1 MGSDTAAAH
10 TWKDAATGKENSLN
24 AFNHYGKL
32 DPNNASSDNVLASNK
47 CIPIISAPKV
57 AEESSVRTRRRVA
70 IIGCLSVLLVA
81 VICTAIVVPLVKNG
95 SKNADNE
102 SVPGMIVTLCNTTLY
117 PQTCED
123 SLQSGTGSDP
133 PVTDSKDLVQK
144 SVNVAHFQV
153 TDMKVAATNLSS
165 SETDTNLLAALSDCE
180 ELLDDALDMLNR
192 TSSLMQSLNL
202 ASVPEQLE
210 DPVTF
215 MSAALTDLTTCVDGF
230 EDLANSTARDEMT
243 KLGASVNQFLSIA
256 LSLVNSLTSV
266 GDDLSKWTQ
275 LWRDRGLL
283 ERPEQATDDVL
294 PDWIG
299 AHARRHLASNSFKVN
314 VVVARDGS
322 GKYKDIQA
330 AIDAAPDKGYK
341 LYVIYIKKGI
351 YSGQFEVPK
360 SKTNLMFLGDGIGQT
375 IITGSRNVQMEG
387 VTTFLSATLII
398 KGAGF
403 IGKGFTVRN
412 TAGPQS
418 HQAVAMRVS
427 ADRVALWQCSFEA
440 YQDTLYAHSL
450 RQFYYQCTIEG
461 TVDFVFGNGAALFQS
476 CSLRPLVPLR
486 GQQNTIAAQ
495 GRTDPSQNTGLM
507 FHNCTLDGGKDLQ
520 RSISMYPTFL
530 GRPWKQ
536 YARAVFI
543 RSYLGKVINPAGW
556 LLWQGDWALQT
567 CYYAEFQNR
576 GPGSSTKQRVWWS
589 KQVKSANDVSKYGI
603 PKFLGGNYWLPATN
617 VPYESTIYS

>member
-387 VTTFLSATLII
+387 VTTFLSATLSKLIL
-398 KGAGF
+398 
-403 IGKGFTVRN
+403 T
-412 TAGPQS
+412 
-418 HQAVAMRVS
+418 
-427 ADRVALWQCSFEA
+427 
-440 YQDTLYAHSL
+440 
-450 RQFYYQCTIEG
+450 
-461 TVDFVFGNGAALFQS
+461 NG
-476 CSLRPLVPLR
+476 
-486 GQQNTIAAQ
+486 
-495 GRTDPSQNTGLM
+495 
-507 FHNCTLDGGKDLQ
+507 
-520 RSISMYPTFL
+520 
-530 GRPWKQ
+530 
-536 YARAVFI
+536 
-543 RSYLGKVINPAGW
+543 
-556 LLWQGDWALQT
+556 
-567 CYYAEFQNR
+567 
-576 GPGSSTKQRVWWS
+576 
-589 KQVKSANDVSKYGI
+589 
-603 PKFLGGNYWLPATN
+603 
-617 VPYESTIYS
+617 